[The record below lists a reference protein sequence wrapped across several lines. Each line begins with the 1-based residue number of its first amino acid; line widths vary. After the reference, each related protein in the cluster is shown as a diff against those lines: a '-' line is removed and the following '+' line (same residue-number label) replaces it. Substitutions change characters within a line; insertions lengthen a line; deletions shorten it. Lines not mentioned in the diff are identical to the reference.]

1 MFYFILAIISAL
13 GLLFI
18 YFRRAK
24 SYRLLLM
31 DKALTPDV
39 GILIP
44 HEEEMTA
51 ERAEMFS
58 KTIPIHEHLE
68 MKEIFRKG
76 ESFFLAGDS
85 DEAEK
90 LFIRVL
96 SIDEHHEEAHV
107 RLGLIYLKKD
117 LPTKAEAVYR
127 KLLGLDSMNP
137 TYHSNL
143 ALGLYMQ
150 RRMEEARDA
159 YLKAIE
165 LDPGKANRYINLAQV
180 YRDLGSY
187 DLALEAVEMALQI
200 SQNNQ
205 YHLIFSEILC
215 DMGRMDEA
223 REIIQKALQEESQE
237 SELRPVARLL
247 LKKIEKA
254 QEEN

>member
-96 SIDEHHEEAHV
+96 
-107 RLGLIYLKKD
+107 
-117 LPTKAEAVYR
+117 
-127 KLLGLDSMNP
+127 GLDSMNP

-205 YHLIFSEILC
+205 YHLIFCNCS
-215 DMGRMDEA
+215 
-223 REIIQKALQEESQE
+223 
-237 SELRPVARLL
+237 
-247 LKKIEKA
+247 
-254 QEEN
+254 